1 MTHVVPPLA
10 EGDSVVWWT
19 KGCNHIDV
27 KVSPKPHEPGSP
39 RPFTGKYSQ
48 KDRNAAEFL
57 EGQKVRDQMRM
68 DLLLQKAKIS
78 FAESLQQ
85 SLKTIDPRLFK
96 IAWTT
101 LS

>member
-1 MTHVVPPLA
+1 MVDQLRST
-10 EGDSVVWWT
+10 
-19 KGCNHIDV
+19 
-27 KVSPKPHEPGSP
+27 PGS
-39 RPFTGKYSQ
+39 SLS
-48 KDRNAAEFL
+48 DMESVNLFL
-57 EGQKVRDQMRM
+57 DEDESSKQLTLQMRM

-85 SLKTIDPRLFK
+85 SWKTIDPRLFK

>member
-1 MTHVVPPLA
+1 MVDQLRSA
-10 EGDSVVWWT
+10 
-19 KGCNHIDV
+19 
-27 KVSPKPHEPGSP
+27 PGSSLSDMESVN
-39 RPFTGKYSQ
+39 PFLDEDESSSQ
-48 KDRNAAEFL
+48 LTLRW
-57 EGQKVRDQMRM
+57 RTHQMRM
-68 DLLLQKAKIS
+68 DLLLQKAKNS

>member
-1 MTHVVPPLA
+1 MVDQLHST
-10 EGDSVVWWT
+10 
-19 KGCNHIDV
+19 
-27 KVSPKPHEPGSP
+27 PGS
-39 RPFTGKYSQ
+39 SLS
-48 KDRNAAEFL
+48 DMESVNSFL
-57 EGQKVRDQMRM
+57 DEDESSKQLTLQMRM

-85 SLKTIDPRLFK
+85 SLKIIDPRLFK